1 MRDSVVRNRINLNKI
16 IKKRKKKA
24 IRDNSTVN
32 HVDSHKFSPRSTVL
46 VIEFLILRGFL
57 LLLLTKDVTVDFVPT
72 FICFNVL
79 SFAQTNLDLLDLI
92 DFFYRPEVLG
102 DWFTLILMTRFV
114 ISALLTNVGLMNLSY
129 NPL

>member
-1 MRDSVVRNRINLNKI
+1 MRNRINLN
-16 IKKRKKKA
+16 KKRKKKA

-72 FICFNVL
+72 FICFNFL
-79 SFAQTNLDLLDLI
+79 SFAQTNLNLLDLI
-92 DFFYRPEVLG
+92 DFFTDRK
-102 DWFTLILMTRFV
+102 F
-114 ISALLTNVGLMNLSY
+114 
-129 NPL
+129 